1 MEKEYFL
8 KLLNKQKRSKRSKQ
22 KRIGPS
28 EIGGCSRR
36 LWHRLQDTPIT
47 NEDTLVMAAF
57 MGTAIHTAL
66 ENEIKREDPFGE
78 RFLLEQRLEWEEFK
92 GQVDCFDKE
101 AKQVID
107 WKTTSKKNL
116 SQFPNEKHI
125 AQVNMYGFLL
135 EKHGLPVELVT
146 LVGIPRDGH
155 ETDVVWHTE
164 PYNRDAALES
174 SAHARDIASRLEPP
188 EPEMYKRFCQ
198 MFCPYYDASEMV
210 GCPGR
215 TGRS

>member
-1 MEKEYFL
+1 MQKEYFL
-8 KLLNKQKRSKRSKQ
+8 SLLNKTKRSKRSKQ

-36 LWHRLQDTPIT
+36 LWHRLRDTPET
-47 NEDTLVMAAF
+47 NPDTLVMAAW

-66 ENEIKREDPFGE
+66 ENSIRRDDPFGE
-78 RFLLEQRLEWEEFK
+78 RYLLEQRLEWEEFK

-101 AKQVID
+101 DLEVID
-107 WKTTSKKNL
+107 WKTTSKRNL
-116 SQFPNEKHI
+116 SGFPNEKHI

-135 EKHGLPVELVT
+135 EKHGLKVKYVT

-174 SAHARDIASRLEPP
+174 IEHARAVSAMIDPP

-198 MFCPYYDASEMV
+198 MFCPYYDATEQV
-210 GCPGR
+210 GCPGK

>member
-1 MEKEYFL
+1 MQKEYFL
-8 KLLNKQKRSKRSKQ
+8 SLLNKTKRSKRSKQ

-36 LWHRLQDTPIT
+36 LWHRLRDTPET
-47 NEDTLVMAAF
+47 NPDTLVMAAW
-57 MGTAIHTAL
+57 MRTAIHTAL
-66 ENEIKREDPFGE
+66 ENSIRRDDPFGE
-78 RFLLEQRLEWEEFK
+78 RYLLEQRLEWEEFK

-101 AKQVID
+101 DLEVID
-107 WKTTSKKNL
+107 WKTTSKRNL
-116 SQFPNEKHI
+116 SGFPNEKHI

-135 EKHGLPVELVT
+135 EKHGLEVKYVT

-174 SAHARDIASRLEPP
+174 IEHARAVSAMIEPP
-188 EPEMYKRFCQ
+188 APEMYKRFCQ
-198 MFCPYYDASEMV
+198 MFCPYYDATEQV

-215 TGRS
+215 SGRS